1 MRGRGSVPPPQPWL
15 LTHLSTQGPCPS
27 CAKATLPLAH
37 GATFQGS
44 GHGGVC
50 DHTAEEGSTHTNSGY
65 ICFKGSVNAII
76 IVSVPLELTATV
88 TMSASA
94 SSSPVAQGLGCH
106 VEERKQLELRSMC
119 PVPGP
124 RQPVCG
130 GVPDPAMTFREL
142 TLTPEPRSILTEN
155 LNTG

>member
-1 MRGRGSVPPPQPWL
+1 MYLGVAHSLRGRASVPPPQSWL
-15 LTHLSTQGPCPS
+15 LTHISTQGPCPS

-50 DHTAEEGSTHTNSGY
+50 DHTAEEGSTQKNSGY
-65 ICFKGSVNAII
+65 ICFKGSVNAVI

-88 TMSASA
+88 IMSASA
-94 SSSPVAQGLGCH
+94 SSSPVAQDLGWH
-106 VEERKQLELRSMC
+106 VEEREQLELWSTC

-130 GVPDPAMTFREL
+130 GVPDPAMTSSESSL
-142 TLTPEPRSILTEN
+142 
-155 LNTG
+155 